1 MENVVNLVETE
12 ILKSGEVKLYYS
24 TFSTLELAQKY
35 LGVRIEQ
42 LKSEELQIICDKD
55 NIIVLQN
62 DNVYTKLQLFNN
74 EIDFWNK
81 YIL

>member
-1 MENVVNLVETE
+1 M
-12 ILKSGEVKLYYS
+12 YCS

-42 LKSEELQIICDKD
+42 LESEELQVIFNK
-55 NIIVLQN
+55 NNVVVLQN
-62 DNVYTKLQLFNN
+62 DNVYTKLQLFDN
-74 EIDFWNK
+74 EVDFWNK